1 MKYQD
6 YIVDASRK
14 AAAEA
19 FRYAKAVPAD
29 KLEWSPLDAGRSVLD
44 ICRELAMTPT
54 WASETVDGPPVEWTE
69 EAFAAVKKEQ
79 STWTTVEACE
89 EQFNERMKTTEKVFR
104 EFPDER
110 LSETKWLPYE
120 GRIGREEPGVFRP
133 CRSRLS
139 ESLSMDQM
147 LFRVEPATVLHPGD
161 QPNW

>member
-6 YIVDASRK
+6 YIVDVSRK

-54 WASETVDGPPVEWTE
+54 WAAATVDGPPVEWTE
-69 EAFAAVKKEQ
+69 EAFAAVKQEQ

-89 EQFNERMKTTEKVFR
+89 EQFNQRMEATAALFLA
-104 EFPDER
+104 FPDER
-110 LSETKWLPYE
+110 LSETKWLPYDG
-120 GRIGREEPGVFRP
+120 GRDFTFEEI
-133 CRSRLS
+133 
-139 ESLSMDQM
+139 MDYPRWNCTYHLGQISYIQI
-147 LFRVEPATVLHPGD
+147 LLGD
-161 QPNW
+161 KEMH